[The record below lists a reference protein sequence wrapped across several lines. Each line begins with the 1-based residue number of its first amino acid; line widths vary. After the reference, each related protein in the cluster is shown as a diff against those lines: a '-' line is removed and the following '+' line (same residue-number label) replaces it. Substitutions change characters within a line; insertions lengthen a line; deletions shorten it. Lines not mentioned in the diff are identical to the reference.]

1 MLVTAKS
8 KRLKF
13 FDRLYQFSV
22 VPFVPLV
29 ALLPTRQAGRLFS
42 VSQVGKTKLASLIF
56 RKIIPG
62 NGGSELLF
70 LHIGKA
76 GGNSI
81 KFAFENGLEPSD
93 GCENADHPRIK
104 TWGHK
109 YKLAFFADDAE
120 YIVNVRDPVSRFN
133 SGFYSRKR
141 MGKPKKDV
149 PHTLFERVAF
159 RNFSHANELAEALSD
174 PSVLRRMN
182 AAIAMTT
189 IGHVGELLCS
199 WFTVKSLQKHPP
211 FAVLELETLEACMN
225 DLARKLGVDG
235 FQLPK
240 DEFHSH
246 ANDYRETV
254 PLSDRAR
261 ANLELWYA
269 EDYKIYRYL
278 TAFNSQ
284 PKMK

>member
-1 MLVTAKS
+1 LLLTAKS

-13 FDRLYQFSV
+13 FDRFFQFSTIF
-22 VPFVPLV
+22 FVPII
-29 ALLPTRQAGRLFS
+29 AMLPTRQAGRIFAR
-42 VSQVGKTKLASLIF
+42 SQVWKTELASLPF
-56 RKIIPG
+56 KKIRPESGG
-62 NGGSELLF
+62 NELQF

-81 KFAFENGLEPSD
+81 KFAFEKGLETN
-93 GCENADHPRIK
+93 GHQATGGQKFIK

-109 YKLAFFADDAE
+109 YKLGFFADDVE

-149 PHTLFERVAF
+149 PHTLFEHIAF

-174 PSVLRRMN
+174 SSVLRRMN

-189 IGHVGELLCS
+189 IGHVSQLLCS
-199 WFTVKSLQKHPP
+199 WFTVESLQKHPP
-211 FAVLELETLEACMN
+211 FAVLELGTLEACMN
-225 DLARKLGVDG
+225 DLARKLSVDG

-240 DEFHSH
+240 DNFHSH
-246 ANDYRETV
+246 ANDYSETL

-269 EDYKIYRYL
+269 EDYKVYRYL
-278 TAFNSQ
+278 TGLNSHNNS
-284 PKMK
+284 

>member
-1 MLVTAKS
+1 MLLTAKS

-13 FDRLYQFSV
+13 FDRFFQFSTIF
-22 VPFVPLV
+22 FVPII
-29 ALLPTRQAGRLFS
+29 AMLPTRQAGRIFAR
-42 VSQVGKTKLASLIF
+42 SQVWKTELASLLF
-56 RKIIPG
+56 KKIRPESGG
-62 NGGSELLF
+62 NELQF

-81 KFAFENGLEPSD
+81 KFAFEKGLETN
-93 GCENADHPRIK
+93 GHQATGGQKFIK

-109 YKLAFFADDAE
+109 YKLGFFADDVE

-149 PHTLFERVAF
+149 PHTLFEHIAF

-174 PSVLRRMN
+174 SSVLRRMN

-189 IGHVGELLCS
+189 IGHVSQLLCS
-199 WFTVKSLQKHPP
+199 WFTVESLQKHPP
-211 FAVLELETLEACMN
+211 FAVLELGTLEACMN
-225 DLARKLGVDG
+225 DLARKLSVDG

-240 DEFHSH
+240 DNFHSH
-246 ANDYRETV
+246 ANDYSETV

-269 EDYKIYRYL
+269 EDYKVYRYL
-278 TAFNSQ
+278 IGLNSHNNS
-284 PKMK
+284 